1 MPANPELHIWLQPV
15 KGEPLTVRTGDFA
28 TLDSAVVALNEAL
41 DDGRTL
47 RFELTAPDD
56 AENGFA
62 LINFAHVAAVKVW
75 PGAGKGADGG
85 QYL

>member
-1 MPANPELHIWLQPV
+1 MPENPQLHIWLQPV

-28 TLDSAVVALNEAL
+28 SLESAVVALNEAF
-41 DDGRTL
+41 DEGRTL
-47 RFELTAPDD
+47 RFALTAPDD

-62 LINFAHVAAVKVW
+62 LVNFAHVVAVKVW
-75 PGAGKGADGG
+75 PESAKGADDG

>member
-1 MPANPELHIWLQPV
+1 MSDKPELHIWLQPV
-15 KGEPLTVRTGDFA
+15 KGEALTVRTGDFA
-28 TLDSAVVALNEAL
+28 TLESAVVALNEAF
-41 DDGRTL
+41 DEGRTL

-62 LINFAHVAAVKVW
+62 LVNFAHVVAVKVW
-75 PGAGKGADGG
+75 PEPAKGADDG

>member
-1 MPANPELHIWLQPV
+1 MSSESRRP
-15 KGEPLTVRTGDFA
+15 GEGRTPHAAHRRLPD
-28 TLDSAVVALNEAL
+28 LDSAVAALNES
-41 DDGRTL
+41 RTL

-62 LINFAHVAAVKVW
+62 LVNFAHVAAVKVW
-75 PGAGKGADGG
+75 PGAGKGADDE

>member
-1 MPANPELHIWLQPV
+1 MPDNPELHIWLQPV